1 MRAQWTAGVSS
12 IFCACAVAGLV
23 ALGSIDIVA
32 HRIASDEARLVA
44 RQGIADHGI
53 GTLTLAALSH
63 DGRLI
68 AFVSR
73 SCRGSAR
80 HCCQDL
86 YTLDR
91 STGLT
96 TLESIGLDGSPA
108 NADSQDPSLS
118 SDGQILAFQTFAS
131 NLVGRRLSDGI
142 GSCRRARSSER
153 RLADTYEFCSRK
165 PPNGESGQPIVAGSG
180 MAVAFTSA
188 ATNLVAGPDRN
199 GSQSDIYLWRLEDST
214 ITRVSV
220 DSNGVQSS
228 IGTSYSPSVSRDGE
242 LVAFVSTARLAAEDT
257 NDVADVYIRDL
268 QRGVTSLVSAG
279 VGRRPSDA
287 QSYWPQLSADG
298 RYVAFVSKSANLAP
312 RDRNQESDVYLYEVA
327 TQSIALVSDTSKG
340 EAANASSSRP
350 AISADGRNVVFQSV
364 ASNLGTRPGCPP
376 RVPDKNLLPDIYLFD
391 RTTGCVTRISGSPA
405 REWWTPSVAP
415 AISGSG
421 AVITFS
427 STQPISEDDV
437 STDLD
442 LFLCIRPGSEPRLHA
457 ANPHAASRR

>member
-1 MRAQWTAGVSS
+1 M
-12 IFCACAVAGLV
+12 
-23 ALGSIDIVA
+23 
-32 HRIASDEARLVA
+32 
-44 RQGIADHGI
+44 
-53 GTLTLAALSH
+53 
-63 DGRLI
+63 
-68 AFVSR
+68 
-73 SCRGSAR
+73 
-80 HCCQDL
+80 
-86 YTLDR
+86 LDR

-108 NADSQDPSLS
+108 NADSQGPSLS
-118 SDGQILAFQTFAS
+118 SDGRILAFQTFAS
-131 NLVGRRLSDGI
+131 NLVSGDMPLGSGRVVVRDRRDGVLRTPK
-142 GSCRRARSSER
+142 GSLQE
-153 RLADTYEFCSRK
+153 T
-165 PPNGESGQPIVAGSG
+165 PNGESGQPIVAASG

-199 GSQSDIYLWRLEDST
+199 GSQSDIYLWRLESST

-242 LVAFVSTARLAAEDT
+242 LVAFVSTARLAAEDA

-279 VGRRPSDA
+279 VGRRPLDA

-364 ASNLGTRPGCPP
+364 ASNLGTQTRLSAPCARQEPP
-376 RVPDKNLLPDIYLFD
+376 
-391 RTTGCVTRISGSPA
+391 S
-405 REWWTPSVAP
+405 
-415 AISGSG
+415 
-421 AVITFS
+421 
-427 STQPISEDDV
+427 
-437 STDLD
+437 
-442 LFLCIRPGSEPRLHA
+442 
-457 ANPHAASRR
+457 

>member
-12 IFCACAVAGLV
+12 IFCACAFAELV
-23 ALGSIDIVA
+23 ALSSIDIVA

-44 RQGIADHGI
+44 RQGIADHRI
-53 GTLTLAALSH
+53 GTLMLAALSH

-73 SCRGSAR
+73 SRRGSAR

-118 SDGQILAFQTFAS
+118 SDGQIIAFQTFAS
-131 NLVGRRLSDGI
+131 NLVAGDFPMGSGRVVVRD
-142 GSCRRARSSER
+142 RRNGVLRTPTSSLQE
-153 RLADTYEFCSRK
+153 AA
-165 PPNGESGQPIVAGSG
+165 NGESGQPMVAGSG

-199 GSQSDIYLWRLEDST
+199 GSQSDIYLWRLEGST

-242 LVAFVSTARLAAEDT
+242 LVAFVSTARLAEEDT
-257 NDVADVYIRDL
+257 NDVADVYMP
-268 QRGVTSLVSAG
+268 GSATRCH
-279 VGRRPSDA
+279 VARECGRREKTFRRPELLAAAEHRWSIRRIRVQVGQFRA
-287 QSYWPQLSADG
+287 ERSQS
-298 RYVAFVSKSANLAP
+298 
-312 RDRNQESDVYLYEVA
+312 
-327 TQSIALVSDTSKG
+327 G
-340 EAANASSSRP
+340 E
-350 AISADGRNVVFQSV
+350 
-364 ASNLGTRPGCPP
+364 
-376 RVPDKNLLPDIYLFD
+376 
-391 RTTGCVTRISGSPA
+391 
-405 REWWTPSVAP
+405 
-415 AISGSG
+415 
-421 AVITFS
+421 
-427 STQPISEDDV
+427 
-437 STDLD
+437 
-442 LFLCIRPGSEPRLHA
+442 
-457 ANPHAASRR
+457 